1 MTGLVQRLLT
11 CGALFG
17 AMTSPSLGQSCADWQ
32 QSCANAY
39 GGGPGF
45 HSCMGQPGAVAA
57 CGGGYGGDGGG
68 YAIGGN
74 GSCAS
79 WRRTCAEMWGGGYQW
94 RQCMRQPGALY
105 ACGRF

>member
-1 MTGLVQRLLT
+1 MTRLVRFVL

-17 AMTSPSLGQSCADWQ
+17 AMTSPSLAQSCGAWQ

-45 HSCMGQPGAVAA
+45 YSCMGQPGALAA
-57 CGGGYGGDGGG
+57 CGSGGYGRSG
-68 YAIGGN
+68 YAVGGN

-79 WRRTCAEMWGGGYQW
+79 WRRTCAEMYGGGYQW
-94 RQCMRQPGALY
+94 RQCMHQPNAIY
-105 ACGRF
+105 ACGG